1 MNCLSKLASA
11 ECPRQCGKSIRP
23 TAVKFNSDVRSA
35 LKKDS
40 GPDADI
46 SDLQISGEYVEIQLH
61 PSGGISK
68 CSLYYIVSF
77 SGIKIVW
84 SQKMN
89 SFGKIGGISAILEA
103 VIYVS
108 AFIFYGAIFD
118 FPVGVDSTQEFTF
131 LANNQVIL
139 SVVNFIMYVLFGVF
153 LAVLVLALH
162 ERLKGK
168 TPALSQLAVVFGVVW
183 VGLVI
188 ASGMIAN
195 IGLSV
200 AIKLSAE
207 NPDQAMTVWLTI
219 SSIVEGLGGGNEFV
233 GGLWVLLLSTAAL
246 KGNELSKKLNYF
258 GLLVGSAG
266 ILTVYP
272 ADVLTE
278 IFGLSQIVW
287 FVWLGSH
294 MLRS

>member
-1 MNCLSKLASA
+1 MN
-11 ECPRQCGKSIRP
+11 
-23 TAVKFNSDVRSA
+23 N
-35 LKKDS
+35 
-40 GPDADI
+40 
-46 SDLQISGEYVEIQLH
+46 
-61 PSGGISK
+61 
-68 CSLYYIVSF
+68 
-77 SGIKIVW
+77 
-84 SQKMN
+84 
-89 SFGKIGGISAILEA
+89 FGKIGGISAILEA
-103 VIYVS
+103 TIYVS
-108 AFIFYGAIFD
+108 AFIFYGAIFE
-118 FPVGVDSTQEFTF
+118 FPVDADSTQKFIF

-139 SVVNFIMYVLFGVF
+139 SVVNLIMYVLFGVI

-168 TPALSQLAVVFGVVW
+168 TPALSQLAVVFGVIW

-195 IGLSV
+195 IGLNA
-200 AIKLSAE
+200 AIELSANDPE
-207 NPDQAMTVWLTI
+207 KAMTVWISI
-219 SSIVEGLGGGNEFV
+219 SSIVEGLGGGNEIV
-233 GGLWVLLLSTAAL
+233 GGLWVLLLSIAAL
-246 KGNELSKKLNYF
+246 KGNELSKALNYF

-278 IFGLSQIVW
+278 IFGLSQIIW